1 MFIESSSPR
10 VLNDTARLVSAQVT
24 MTTPKCLHFWYHMYG
39 THVNTLNVYT
49 KTGSSLGA
57 PIWHHTGTLSNKW
70 YSADVQVQVC
80 CIIIVEVCKIIKGS
94 FNVGSLRVKI
104 LSWFPVLIVGRK
116 S

>member
-1 MFIESSSPR
+1 
-10 VLNDTARLVSAQVT
+10 
-24 MTTPKCLHFWYHMYG
+24 MYG